1 MFLQQVLMMC
11 EAEGPFL
18 CLGCE
23 QLTDPTVDLA
33 IKNSK
38 LGAHVYIE
46 SPRKILKNR
55 SSLSSAL
62 YFLYPVYM
70 QKVVLSCHLH

>member
-11 EAEGPFL
+11 GAEGHFL

-38 LGAHVYIE
+38 LGAVYIE
-46 SPRKILKNR
+46 SPRKILKSR

-62 YFLYPVYM
+62 YFLHPVYM
-70 QKVVLSCHLH
+70 QKVVLSCHLR

>member
-11 EAEGPFL
+11 EAEGHFL

-38 LGAHVYIE
+38 LGAVYIE
-46 SPRKILKNR
+46 SPRKILKSG

-62 YFLYPVYM
+62 YFLHPVYM
-70 QKVVLSCHLH
+70 QKVVLSCHLR